1 MAADNKPFIRFSH
14 SKKLRTQTLKVLNAI
29 DKAKDPVKFREPLA
43 ELVIDLTV
51 AGLEQFFLES
61 VRRLKMGF
69 MMEQMAGLGTTS
81 VLAVMSPLVRNL
93 IGRMTAEQIRE
104 ASKIIREKL
113 D

>member
-51 AGLEQFFLES
+51 AGLEQFFSGVGAPAEDG
-61 VRRLKMGF
+61 VHDG
-69 MMEQMAGLGTTS
+69 ADGGLGRR
-81 VLAVMSPLVRNL
+81 ACWR
-93 IGRMTAEQIRE
+93 
-104 ASKIIREKL
+104 
-113 D
+113 